1 MTYFILGVRCTSSDK
16 KTHMSQNTLT
26 CTFQVLQNEI
36 LKGCSLRAFLAS
48 NAVTVIAYLEILL

>member
-1 MTYFILGVRCTSSDK
+1 
-16 KTHMSQNTLT
+16 MSKNALI

-36 LKGCSLRAFLAS
+36 LKGCSLQAFLTS